1 VSDRDNP
8 GDFKPG
14 NPHAFKKGQSGNPGG
29 RAKGIE
35 RIVRELVA
43 EQKAKSESDPN
54 VDLDGWQRLT
64 LHLFQM
70 ALGET
75 KATNRDQVAAAKLL
89 YERAYGHPK
98 QKVDV
103 TGDATSQARDLSPL
117 STEQLELLAALDV
130 PVGDDDGTPT
140 AH

>member
-1 VSDRDNP
+1 MSNTP

-14 NPHAFKKGQSGNPGG
+14 NPHAFRKGQSGNPGG

-35 RIVRELVA
+35 RVVREVVA
-43 EQKAKSESDPN
+43 EQKTKSASDPN
-54 VDLDGWQRLT
+54 IEIDGWQRLT

-70 ALGET
+70 AMGET

-98 QKVDV
+98 QKVDI
-103 TGDATSQARDLSPL
+103 TGDAASPARDLTPL
-117 STEQLELLAALDV
+117 TTEQLELLAELDV
-130 PVGDDDGTPT
+130 PIGDDGGTPT
-140 AH
+140 TH